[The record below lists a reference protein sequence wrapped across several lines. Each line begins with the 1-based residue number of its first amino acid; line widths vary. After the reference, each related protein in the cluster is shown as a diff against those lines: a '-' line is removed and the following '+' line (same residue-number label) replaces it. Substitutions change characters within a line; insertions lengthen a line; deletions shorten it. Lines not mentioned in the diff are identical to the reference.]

1 VVLLTL
7 GEEARNFDQIRVG
20 DLVTLTY
27 VQALALELRKVD
39 NMGIRERV
47 DSEKTVRAQPG
58 EKPAGA
64 VERSVRVI
72 ANVVAVNPK
81 AQTITLRG
89 PKRTI
94 ELVVNNP
101 DQLKEVKVGNQ
112 VEALYTEAIALEVSA
127 APRR

>member
-1 VVLLTL
+1 M
-7 GEEARNFDQIRVG
+7 R
-20 DLVTLTY
+20 
-27 VQALALELRKVD
+27 
-39 NMGIRERV
+39 
-47 DSEKTVRAQPG
+47 SQPG